1 MLPIIFVI
9 TILFLIIQRLIQEF
23 KDWRNGPEMQIAY
36 KRVDELITTA
46 CNIVTDREV
55 AAMIQY
61 NLCNFREVATKY
73 YDTQMAK
80 VVWGKCDNLIDYHAE
95 KSH

>member
-1 MLPIIFVI
+1 
-9 TILFLIIQRLIQEF
+9 
-23 KDWRNGPEMQIAY
+23 MQTAY

-61 NLCNFREVATKY
+61 DLCNFREVATKY

-95 KSH
+95 KLH

>member
-1 MLPIIFVI
+1 MLPI
-9 TILFLIIQRLIQEF
+9 FLSLLSFSNYTAPNPEF

-36 KRVDELITTA
+36 KQVDELITTA

-61 NLCNFREVATKY
+61 DLCNFREVATKY

-95 KSH
+95 KLH